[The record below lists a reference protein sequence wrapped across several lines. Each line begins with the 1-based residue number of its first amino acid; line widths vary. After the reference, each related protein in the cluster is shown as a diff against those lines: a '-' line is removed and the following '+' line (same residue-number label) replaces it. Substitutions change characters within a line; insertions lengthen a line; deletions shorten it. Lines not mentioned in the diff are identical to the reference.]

1 MKNLLESVTNY
12 NVTYGTAFS
21 VINPIFSLTQ
31 KPGEKMLESL
41 DTYPETGGVFLF
53 YDRNRDLLAVYS
65 SKKLSEGLRSH
76 LKGERD
82 DTGNWVVKGKWVS
95 DPAYV
100 MFVTGNQD
108 KLYEKDSL
116 RSYLIKE
123 LNPRYDEH
131 GILVR

>member
-1 MKNLLESVTNY
+1 MNKATKSIADY
-12 NVTYGTAFS
+12 NAIYGTTFS
-21 VINPIFSLTQ
+21 VINPIFSLNYIA
-31 KPGEKMLESL
+31 GEKMLESL
-41 DTYPETGGVFLF
+41 DSYPETGGVFLF

-65 SKKLSEGLRSH
+65 AKKLGEGLRSH

-82 DTGNWVVKGKWVS
+82 DTGNWVVKGKWIS

-100 MFVTGNQD
+100 MFVIGNQD

>member
-1 MKNLLESVTNY
+1 MKKILESVTDY

-21 VINPIFSLTQ
+21 VINSIFSLTHI
-31 KPGEKMLESL
+31 PGEKMLESL
-41 DTYPETGGVFLF
+41 DTYPDTGGVFLF
-53 YDRNRDLLAVYS
+53 YDKDLDLLAVYS
-65 SKKLSEGLRSH
+65 AKKLSEGLRSH

-100 MFVTGNQD
+100 MFVIGDQN